1 MRNLILSAALVTATL
16 FGMTAQAADVPLE
29 AGKTYVQLSNPVPV
43 AVPGKI
49 EVVELF
55 WYGCPHCFA
64 FEPVINP
71 WAEKLPAD
79 VHFVRIP
86 AMFGGPWDAHGQ
98 LFLTLDAMG
107 VENKVHAAVFNAIQK
122 EGKRLTDKQDMA
134 DFVATLGV
142 DKDKFLQTFDS
153 FAIKGQ
159 IVKAKELAKK
169 YEISGVP
176 TMIVNG
182 KYRFDIGSTGGPEQA
197 LNVADQ
203 LIAKERAE
211 EKAAPAAKN

>member
-1 MRNLILSAALVTATL
+1 MRNLIISAALVAASL
-16 FGMTAQAADVPLE
+16 FGMAAQAAE
-29 AGKTYVQLSNPVPV
+29 APAAPYVELTNSVPV

-55 WYGCPHCFA
+55 WYGCPHCYS

-71 WAEKLPAD
+71 WVEKLPSD
-79 VHFVRIP
+79 VNFVRIP

-98 LFLTLDAMG
+98 MFLTLEAMG
-107 VENKVHAAVFNAIQK
+107 VEHKVHTAVFEAIQK
-122 EGKRLTDKQDMA
+122 EHKKLTTPEEMA
-134 DFVATLGV
+134 EFLATQGV
-142 DKDKFLQTFDS
+142 DKDKFLATFNS

-182 KYRFDIGSTGGPEQA
+182 KYRFDVGSAGGAEQA
-197 LNVADQ
+197 LKLADKLVDQ
-203 LIAKERAE
+203 ERAAN
-211 EKAAPAAKN
+211 KAAAN